1 MADRGAGIEE
11 QRAELKP
18 DPRETNAYALQ
29 WLLGILVEFL
39 VPVAFV
45 FLAMFFAVYVW

>member
-1 MADRGAGIEE
+1 MSDRDAGMEE
-11 QRAELKP
+11 RRAELKP

-39 VPVAFV
+39 VPVVFV
-45 FLAMFFAVYVW
+45 FLTVFFAVYGW